1 MPLISIVTPCYNEE
15 GNAPELHARIAQ
27 VLAAWIEAQQET
39 GEEWDYEH
47 LFIDNASHDGTAQV
61 LRGLASRDA
70 RVRVILNNRNFGH
83 IRSPFHAMLQARGDA
98 VVTMASDLQDPPE
111 LIPTFLDK
119 WREGWKIVV
128 GQKSKSEETP
138 IFFAVRKAYYRLV
151 NRLAEVELLEN
162 VTGFGLY
169 DRAVIEAM
177 RDLKDPYP
185 YVRGLISEL
194 GFPCE
199 RVTYT
204 QPQRRRGVSSNNFYT
219 LYDIAMLGITSH
231 SKVPLR
237 LATMMG
243 FAMSLVSFLLGVGY
257 LIYKLLFWTRFDA
270 GVAPLVIGLFFIG
283 SVQLFFIGIV
293 GEYVGFIHTHIL
305 QRPHVTERE
314 RIGFGEPPQPGQVL
328 APGGEQ
334 VLVEPERERVAVE
347 S

>member
-27 VLAAWIEAQQET
+27 VLAGWISQQH
-39 GEEWDYEH
+39 GELWDYEH
-47 LFIDNASHDGTAQV
+47 IFIDNASRDETPQI
-61 LRGLASRDA
+61 LKNLAASDSR
-70 RVRVILNNRNFGH
+70 VKVILNNRNFGH
-83 IRSPFHAMLQARGDA
+83 VRSPYHGLLQARGD
-98 VVTMASDLQDPPE
+98 VTIILASDLQDPPE
-111 LIPTFLDK
+111 LIPQFLDK
-119 WREGWKIVV
+119 WREGFKIVV
-128 GQKSKSEETP
+128 GQKAKSEETP
-138 IFFAVRKAYYRLV
+138 LFFAIRKAYYRLV
-151 NRLAEVELLEN
+151 DRLADVELLEN

-169 DRAVIEAM
+169 DRQVLDQFRA
-177 RDLKDPYP
+177 LNDPYP

-194 GFPCE
+194 GYPTAK
-199 RVTYT
+199 VTYT
-204 QPQRRRGVSSNNFYT
+204 QPMRKRGVSKNNFYT

-243 FAMSLVSFLLGVGY
+243 FAMSLLSFVMGLGY
-257 LIYKLLFWTRFDA
+257 LIYKLLFWSRFDA

-305 QRPHVTERE
+305 KRPLVTERE
-314 RIGFGEPPQPGQVL
+314 RIGFESPQVL
-328 APGGEQ
+328 EERQ
-334 VLVEPERERVAVE
+334 TEREGVGIG